1 MAVVTSAF
9 TTIAN
14 QVWAS
19 PTWSADDPSY
29 KLNTQLTNW
38 ITAINDPAKIE
49 MIHNPGNAT
58 SRSSSSGVRWLLR
71 ARDGDTAN
79 GDYGL
84 IFCNRIAGASSGAPS
99 PYSGCYFGRTDS
111 SSNNG
116 AGTFAG
122 NIDNSSGD
130 NGWNL
135 EVARSH
141 FVAYEATGSLPW
153 FVYGTKRSAS
163 GGSGFM
169 QAILRLDTS
178 AMAAGSY
185 YPSSGL
191 AKWLLLTT
199 YDENSSYAMCFTP
212 QARSTTPAIGVQPTS
227 STDNWAF
234 GTGPSFAAPK
244 SGRGDG
250 YFFRLS
256 GIFGDTHYLGQPT
269 QDILLSSAATAA
281 WGDTVTF
288 SGVTY
293 TNLECAGVG
302 FWVRTS

>member
-1 MAVVTSAF
+1 MAVITSAF
-9 TTIAN
+9 TTTAN

-29 KLNTQLTNW
+29 KLNTQLANW

-49 MIHNPGNAT
+49 MVHNPGNAT
-58 SRSSSSGVRWLLR
+58 SRASSSTVRWLLR

-84 IFCNRIAGASSGAPS
+84 TFCNRLAGVDAGGNS
-99 PYSGCYFGRTDS
+99 PNSGCYFGRTES

-116 AGTFAG
+116 AGSFAG
-122 NIDNSSGD
+122 TIGNNTGDSS
-130 NGWNL
+130 WNFTS
-135 EVARSH
+135 ARSH
-141 FVAYEATGSLPW
+141 FVAYEAAGSLPW
-153 FVYGTKRSAS
+153 FVYSTKRSTS
-163 GGSGFM
+163 GSSFT

-199 YDENSSYAMCFTP
+199 YDESDSYAWCFTP
-212 QARSTTPAIGVQPTS
+212 QARVTTPAIGVDQPS
-227 STDNWAF
+227 SSSANWAL
-234 GTGPSFAAPK
+234 GYGPSFATPRN
-244 SGRGDG
+244 GRGDG

-256 GIFGDTHYLGQPT
+256 GIFGDSHYLGQPT
-269 QDILLSSAATAA
+269 QDILLSSGATAA

-302 FWVRTS
+302 FWVKTS